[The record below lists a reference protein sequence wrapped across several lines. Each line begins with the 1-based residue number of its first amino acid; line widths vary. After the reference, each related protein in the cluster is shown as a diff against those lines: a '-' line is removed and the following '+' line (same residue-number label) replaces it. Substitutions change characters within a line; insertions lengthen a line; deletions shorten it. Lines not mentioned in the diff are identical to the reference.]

1 MNGCRKFSFK
11 TLDHC
16 PKNHCQTRKP
26 NNVMY
31 MTQLSE
37 WMFLRN
43 TAGHHKRRITSPT
56 EGLKIGYS
64 TPIEKKRVPEF
75 KILKKTD
82 DKST

>member
-1 MNGCRKFSFK
+1 MS
-11 TLDHC
+11 
-16 PKNHCQTRKP
+16 
-26 NNVMY
+26 